1 MYGHL
6 GIIITYLGNKAVAA
20 VHNIAE
26 YSGNLPRVAR
36 IGSYIKV
43 LVFHSF
49 R

>member
-6 GIIITYLGNKAVAA
+6 GIIITYSGNKSVAA

-26 YSGNLPRVAR
+26 YSGNLSWVAK

-43 LVFHSF
+43 LVFSQF
-49 R
+49 